1 MRRAV
6 GVIVVVWCFLAGG
19 LGAHA
24 SDITLTNADVV
35 EMVQAGLGEAVIV
48 GKIKTAPR
56 TKFDTSTKALVKLKK
71 AGVKD
76 SVVNAMMERQ
86 AVKAPMVASAP
97 AGAASV
103 GTAVVSQAIHL
114 KDGGKLVE
122 LLPIVP
128 NQATSMK
135 KAWIP
140 YYYGPLDN
148 WLYLRGPKAAIRV
161 KSSKPV
167 FISGRNP
174 SEFRLV
180 RLDYHPG
187 KDIRYAVFKRDFT
200 KNDVQVSYKEDGSGG
215 YEVVPA
221 SDLAPGEYAFM
232 SGPVGT
238 AGFWNLWLAGR
249 AGMTGFVP
257 QFHDFGIEGGD
268 VAEKPEAGT

>member
-1 MRRAV
+1 MGAR
-6 GVIVVVWCFLAGG
+6 IVVVLWCLLAGVP
-19 LGAHA
+19 GARA
-24 SDITLTNADVV
+24 ADVTLTNADVV
-35 EMVQAGLGEAVIV
+35 EMVKAGLGEAVVV

-56 TKFDTSTKALVKLKK
+56 VNFDTSTGGLVKLKK

-76 SVVNAMMERQ
+76 QVVNAMMERQ

-97 AGAASV
+97 AGAGGA
-103 GTAVVSQAIHL
+103 APAAVSQSIHL

-148 WLYLRGPKAAIRV
+148 WMYLRGPKAAIRV

-167 FISGRNP
+167 FLSGRNP

-180 RLDYHPG
+180 RLDYHSG

-200 KNDVQVSYKEDGSGG
+200 KNDVQVSYKEDGAGG

-232 SGPVGT
+232 GGPVGT
-238 AGFWNLWLAGR
+238 VGFWSLWLAGR
-249 AGMTGFVP
+249 AGATGFVP
-257 QFHDFGIEGGD
+257 QFYDFGIEAGD
-268 VAEKPEAGT
+268 SAQKPEAGT